1 MVFDIGWI
9 TSSFNN
15 ASQAGDFGSLAK
27 SSRAA
32 RVTRIIRL
40 VRLIRLVR
48 IVKLYKQ
55 AKLAQQRREEAK
67 LEALRK
73 KKGISNNKDDDKKK
87 SIRRQSTV
95 LQQAALFAN
104 DEEDIPVES
113 RISKELTE
121 KNQKILIVLILV
133 ILFLNPVFL
142 SGTFF
147 NDDPATEIGLDHLMD
162 IYEKTYKVG
171 TNQNLYTANYNHYV
185 EMMKD
190 YDYPILELR
199 DPVYGTKSF
208 NTPLSQIRDEEMT
221 NYPSLNNSYVI
232 YSTKQWNIWGSWIN
246 IGRTIMVCVLLTVS
260 SVLINR
266 DANILVLEPIERMI
280 ERIRIVAKNPM
291 ALCSE
296 EEIESAGALAL
307 VWLIFIC

>member
-9 TSSFNN
+9 TSSFQN

-73 KKGISNNKDDDKKK
+73 KKGISQNKNEEKKNSLK
-87 SIRRQSTV
+87 RQSTIIK
-95 LQQAALFAN
+95 QAGLFAN
-104 DEEDIPVES
+104 EEDDVPVES

-121 KNQKILIVLILV
+121 NNQKILIILILV

-147 NDDPATEIGLDHLMD
+147 NDDPAPEIGLDHLMD
-162 IYEKTYKVG
+162 IYDKTYKVG
-171 TNQNLYTANYNHYV
+171 SNSNIYTTNYNKYIDL
-185 EMMKD
+185 MKD
-190 YDYPILELR
+190 YEYPILELQV
-199 DPVYGTKSF
+199 PVYGKTF
-208 NTPLSQIRDEEMT
+208 YNTPVSETRDEEMT
-221 NYPSLNNSYVI
+221 NYPSSNDSYVI
-232 YSTKQWNIWGSWIN
+232 YSTKQWNVWGSWIN
-246 IGRTIMVCVLLTVS
+246 IGRTIMVCILLTAS

-266 DANILVLEPIERMI
+266 DANTLVLEPIERMI

-291 ALCSE
+291 AL
-296 EEIESAGALAL
+296 
-307 VWLIFIC
+307 